1 MSGVQLLAV
10 VEVPREKR
18 VICQSE
24 GCGHSVYKRIHVVR
38 ANGKLIVL
46 GSECYAKLFGA
57 SSKEPY
63 YSSSAGR
70 SLTEDERRMLLE
82 NTEELVSRLEQETKE
97 AQARQAPP
105 ALAPA
110 PPAPPLPLGPAAPRA
125 GVTGRPLS
133 NRLAAVTPTPEEL
146 ARYESQAKRDVAQK
160 YRVNPDLP
168 GWRGLVIQR
177 VLEIARPF
185 RAVDKK

>member
-1 MSGVQLLAV
+1 MTAVQLLAV
-10 VEVPREKR
+10 VEVPHEKR
-18 VICQSE
+18 VACQSE
-24 GCGHSVYKRIHVVR
+24 GCGHPVYKRIHVVR

-57 SSKEPY
+57 STRVPS

-70 SLTEDERRMLLE
+70 PLTDEERRMLVE
-82 NTEELVSRLEQETKE
+82 NTEELVSRLEQETKA
-97 AQARQAPP
+97 AQAREAPP
-105 ALAPA
+105 AVA
-110 PPAPPLPLGPAAPRA
+110 PAPPLPLGPAAPRV
-125 GVTGRPLS
+125 GITGRPIS
-133 NRLAAVTPTPEEL
+133 SRLAAVTPTPEEL
-146 ARYESQAKRDVAQK
+146 ARFEAQAKRDVAQK

-185 RAVDKK
+185 REPDKK